1 MRSCWNPPALIL
13 TVMIIVVLV
22 AAPTQAGHARCTKDA
37 ADCATAMR
45 ETYQE
50 RGWSGIADKVKN
62 EDSTITI
69 GSVLPDS
76 PADRA
81 GLYAG
86 DVVVSV
92 NGVTLSKMNEAR
104 LDTIFMKGFRIG
116 KRLSIGF
123 KRGEEVRTISLTL
136 ERIPD
141 PVLASQI
148 EQHGREEHQ
157 LAGK

>member
-1 MRSCWNPPALIL
+1 MPIHAL
-13 TVMIIVVLV
+13 
-22 AAPTQAGHARCTKDA
+22 
-37 ADCATAMR
+37 
-45 ETYQE
+45 
-50 RGWSGIADKVKN
+50 
-62 EDSTITI
+62 
-69 GSVLPDS
+69 DS
-76 PADRA
+76 PADRV
-81 GLYAG
+81 GLHAG

-104 LDTIFMKGFRIG
+104 LDAIFMKGFRIG

-123 KRGEEVRTISLTL
+123 KRGEEVRTVRLTL

-141 PVLASQI
+141 PLLASQI

>member
-1 MRSCWNPPALIL
+1 MRSRWNPPALIL
-13 TVMIIVVLV
+13 NMAIIVLV
-22 AAPTQAGHARCTKDA
+22 AAPVQAGHARCTKDA
-37 ADCATAMR
+37 ADCAAAMR

-50 RGWSGIADKVKN
+50 RGWSGIEDRVKN

-69 GSVLPDS
+69 RSVLPDS

-81 GLYAG
+81 GLQAR
-86 DVVVSV
+86 DVIVSV
-92 NGVTLSKMNEAR
+92 NGITLSKMNEER
-104 LDTIFMKGFRIG
+104 LAAIFMKGFRIG
-116 KRLSIGF
+116 NRLSIGF
-123 KRGEEVRTISLTL
+123 KRGEEVRTIRLTL

-141 PVLASQI
+141 PVLAFQI

>member
-1 MRSCWNPPALIL
+1 MRSRWNPPALIL
-13 TVMIIVVLV
+13 TMAIIVLV
-22 AAPTQAGHARCTKDA
+22 AAPVQAGHARCTKDA
-37 ADCATAMR
+37 ADCAAAMR

-50 RGWSGIADKVKN
+50 RGWSGIEDKVKN

-69 GSVLPDS
+69 RSVLPDS
-76 PADRA
+76 PADRV
-81 GLYAG
+81 GLHAG

-104 LDTIFMKGFRIG
+104 LDAIFTKGFRIG

-123 KRGEEVRTISLTL
+123 KRGEEVRTVRLTL

-141 PVLASQI
+141 PLLVSQI